1 MRTAGDRPRSFPIV
15 CRRSKWPVNFGLLLP
30 LIESTQLSDE
40 DKQFVKASLWRDG
53 ATPEITSHEQNA
65 RYQRIAGELARKYAA
80 ETRSS
85 LEFIRSPDGVLLTSL
100 EAGMAEWDTLLG
112 AMLSRRPRR
121 KRLEAAVPG
130 APAR

>member
-1 MRTAGDRPRSFPIV
+1 MAGEFRFA
-15 CRRSKWPVNFGLLLP
+15 LP

-53 ATPEITSHEQNA
+53 ATPEITSHEQYA
-65 RYQRIAGELARKYAA
+65 RYQRIAGELARKYNA

-100 EAGMAEWDTLLG
+100 EARMAEWDTFLG
-112 AMLSRRPRR
+112 AMLSRRTAE
-121 KRLEAAVPG
+121 EAT
-130 APAR
+130 